1 MKKVFTFFISAAV
14 IVCCLALYM
23 NTLKTEDGVNFVVR
37 SAPRE
42 ELMRGNDGDNA
53 DRVQLFNGET
63 VNINTADVKRLALL
77 PEIGEA
83 LGERIVNYRD
93 TNGCFES
100 IEDIMK
106 VEGIGEVRF
115 EAIKELITVSTDFDQ
130 SA

>member
-1 MKKVFTFFISAAV
+1 MKKVFTFFISVAV

-53 DRVQLFNGET
+53 DRVQLFYGER
-63 VNINTADVKRLALL
+63 VNINTADAKRLTLL
-77 PEIGEA
+77 PEIGEV
-83 LGERIVNYRD
+83 LGERIVKYRD
-93 TNGCFES
+93 TNGCFDS

-106 VEGIGEVRF
+106 VEGVGEVRF
-115 EAIKELITVSTDFDQ
+115 EAIKELITVG
-130 SA
+130 